1 MPKKKIEKNEP
12 EKQEKENKIARVN
25 LALYPQLKNS
35 LETLTHIDDE
45 TSLNA
50 FVEKILT
57 EYVRERN
64 DEIKEYEDFKKKLRD
79 KKSSKKNV
87 GGDEK

>member
-1 MPKKKIEKNEP
+1 MPKKKTEKIEN
-12 EKQEKENKIARVN
+12 EKETKNARVN

-35 LETLTHIDDE
+35 LETLMHIDDE

-79 KKSSKKNV
+79 KKSSKKMLAV
-87 GGDEK
+87 TKSE